1 MALIGGERSALRLLE
16 LLQIE
21 QPTDYICMDSP
32 VPTGSDL
39 LQLAFAGLAVGLILI
54 VWRGVVRGYLACGD
68 PPPVASGRGRAFLI
82 LMALWVVAVIG
93 DAASGHLGQWSRRP
107 PPFAILLA
115 FIIVL
120 GVLIS
125 RSEFGDRLAR
135 GIPLAYLVGIQAFRL
150 PLELIMHRAYTEGVM
165 PVQMS
170 YSGRNFDIVTG
181 ITALV
186 LGVLMTRTSVPR
198 GLVLAWNWIGLAL
211 LVNIVGV
218 AVASTPLFHYF
229 GPDRLNTF
237 VASPPYVLLPA
248 VMVLT
253 AWAGHLV
260 IFRALTAADRVE

>member
-1 MALIGGERSALRLLE
+1 M
-16 LLQIE
+16 Q

-32 VPTGSDL
+32 VPTGSDS
-39 LQLAFAGLAVGLILI
+39 LQLAFAAMAVALILI
-54 VWRGVVRGYLACGD
+54 AWRGVVSAYTATGAPRAAA
-68 PPPVASGRGRAFLI
+68 VGRGRTFLI
-82 LMALWVVAVIG
+82 MMALWVVVVIG
-93 DAASGHLGQWSRRP
+93 DAASGHLAQWSRRP
-107 PPFAILLA
+107 PPFAILLV
-115 FIIVL
+115 FIVLL
-120 GVLIS
+120 GVLIA

-135 GIPLAYLVGIQAFRL
+135 GVPLAYLVGIQAFRF

-181 ITALV
+181 ITALI
-186 LGVLMTRTSVPR
+186 LGVVMTRSRVPR
-198 GLVLAWNWIGLAL
+198 GVVMTWNWMGLVL

-253 AWAGHLV
+253 AWAGHLL
-260 IFRALTAADRVE
+260 IFRALTASDRAV